1 MKKILMTLGMA
12 MSVLCV
18 FSQNR
23 ENEKVALKYVQLP
36 LKPVVDARS
45 YNCKLD
51 ASSFAGPDS
60 ALLYQYGLSEN
71 YVKGLLRLQGLTY
84 ANDNADVTL
93 TLVAA
98 PLKVISHEIVNVA
111 KEGET
116 PSYKAIYLVGADWKI
131 NVSGKATDLIE
142 VNENNGNV
150 EVRFPSESY
159 LLNNSADATSRE
171 LIEQAIKANGAKIEK
186 AILRQAY
193 NATTAKTQSLIR
205 SNFSYQPVNKSFE
218 LCSFKT
224 NKKFDAS
231 KWEQITPGVIESL
244 KGLTNGQAPQAV
256 YGKCKEAID
265 FWQAQFD
272 EKKGDLKTNDKIVE
286 AAVKNLITVLSLT
299 NPSQLKDE
307 YATVLEKVAYFD
319 SETILPWMNQ
329 MKKRNDANQ
338 QSIDYNVVGN
348 NAALG
353 TDSYEAF
360 ITTKAGEKF
369 AGIIVLKEP
378 YYYNPY
384 LLAFDFKLY
393 KLTDYINAMGSPS
406 GKVEIDNK
414 TVASYAL
421 LGKTFESVKYS
432 DPSVVSLSGSE
443 EFMERIC
450 DGVAPLFKTYTLEL
464 ADEIEKA
471 GEVLTQQATEE
482 DYINARK
489 HPRFFLQ
496 INGKKPTLVMNYTK
510 LAELMADCPAVAD
523 KIKSGAYGNEPVK
536 EKSSKFGAMLAKGA
550 VKEITEDVIVK
561 IVTDYNS
568 LKK

>member
-1 MKKILMTLGMA
+1 
-12 MSVLCV
+12 
-18 FSQNR
+18 
-23 ENEKVALKYVQLP
+23 
-36 LKPVVDARS
+36 
-45 YNCKLD
+45 
-51 ASSFAGPDS
+51 
-60 ALLYQYGLSEN
+60 
-71 YVKGLLRLQGLTY
+71 
-84 ANDNADVTL
+84 
-93 TLVAA
+93 
-98 PLKVISHEIVNVA
+98 
-111 KEGET
+111 
-116 PSYKAIYLVGADWKI
+116 
-131 NVSGKATDLIE
+131 
-142 VNENNGNV
+142 
-150 EVRFPSESY
+150 
-159 LLNNSADATSRE
+159 
-171 LIEQAIKANGAKIEK
+171 
-186 AILRQAY
+186 
-193 NATTAKTQSLIR
+193 
-205 SNFSYQPVNKSFE
+205 VNKEFE

-224 NKKFDAS
+224 NKKYDAS
-231 KWEQITPGVIESL
+231 KWEQITPGVIENL
-244 KGLTNGQAPQAV
+244 KGLTKGQAPQAV

-272 EKKGDLKTNDKIVE
+272 EKKSDLKTNDKVVE

-307 YATVLEKVAYFD
+307 YATVLEKVTPFD
-319 SETILPWMNQ
+319 AETILPWMDQ
-329 MKKRNDANQ
+329 MKQRSEANQ
-338 QSIDYNVVGN
+338 QTIDYKAVGGS
-348 NAALG
+348 AALG
-353 TDSYEAF
+353 FNAYETF
-360 ITTKAGEKF
+360 ITTKSGEKF

-393 KLTDYINAMGSPS
+393 KLADYINAMGSPS
-406 GKVEIDNK
+406 GKIEIDNK
-414 TVASYAL
+414 TVASYSL

-464 ADEIEKA
+464 AE
-471 GEVLTQQATEE
+471 EVQNASGVITQQATEE

-489 HPRFFLQ
+489 HPQFFLQ

-550 VKEITEDVIVK
+550 VKEITEEVIVK
-561 IVTDYNS
+561 IVTEYNS